1 MPTIATSDD
10 SLRAKARARTLR
22 TLAVSQVISGLG
34 IAGAV
39 PAGALLVMEV
49 SGNKA
54 LSGLAQTFS
63 VLGAAFMAIP
73 LARLTAHGGRRA
85 AIMSGYA
92 IGTVGAVLAVLGGT
106 LRLLPLLL
114 LGTLLVGAA
123 TASNLQTRFAAVDL
137 SKPERRARDLSL
149 IVWTGTIGSVTGPN
163 LLSTSSSWAERAGV
177 EPLAGPYLFAGA
189 MLLLGGLA
197 IFIGLRPD
205 PFLLSMRLGGH
216 AKPRTKGHF
225 RHAMA
230 LIRSSSDAT
239 LANAAIV
246 IGHIAMVS
254 VMVMTPVH
262 MQGQGMSL
270 ELVGFV
276 ISGHVFGMYAFSP
289 LMGWLADRYGRVAVI
304 QLGAFILL
312 TSAVISG
319 TAPEHHSP
327 LLALGLFLLGLGWSG
342 TMVAGSTLLSESLPL
357 EERPSVQGATDLLMN
372 AAGAFGGAAAG
383 IIIAVSSYLLLNV
396 FAALPVM
403 VLAVL
408 TVRRPRPRTLT
419 PAA

>member
-163 LLSTSSSWAERAGV
+163 L
-177 EPLAGPYLFAGA
+177 
-189 MLLLGGLA
+189 
-197 IFIGLRPD
+197 
-205 PFLLSMRLGGH
+205 
-216 AKPRTKGHF
+216 
-225 RHAMA
+225 
-230 LIRSSSDAT
+230 
-239 LANAAIV
+239 
-246 IGHIAMVS
+246 
-254 VMVMTPVH
+254 
-262 MQGQGMSL
+262 
-270 ELVGFV
+270 
-276 ISGHVFGMYAFSP
+276 
-289 LMGWLADRYGRVAVI
+289 
-304 QLGAFILL
+304 
-312 TSAVISG
+312 
-319 TAPEHHSP
+319 
-327 LLALGLFLLGLGWSG
+327 
-342 TMVAGSTLLSESLPL
+342 
-357 EERPSVQGATDLLMN
+357 
-372 AAGAFGGAAAG
+372 
-383 IIIAVSSYLLLNV
+383 
-396 FAALPVM
+396 
-403 VLAVL
+403 
-408 TVRRPRPRTLT
+408 
-419 PAA
+419 